1 MFGGFLLSVYAKYP
15 NKRLYW
21 SKENGTPS
29 IFAEAMR
36 CNRFEIILHHIH
48 FNENVAIDKE
58 DRLYKLRLL
67 LSHLSQKFLELVT
80 LEEHLC
86 NDESMISY
94 YGRHY
99 AKQYIRGKPI
109 RFGFKHWALCTSTGY
124 MLAFHVYV
132 GKQKKQ

>member
-1 MFGGFLLSVYAKYP
+1 MFGGFLLSGYAKYP

-36 CNRFEIILHHIH
+36 CNKFEIILHHIH

-86 NDESMISY
+86 NDELMISY

-132 GKQKKQ
+132 EKQKKQ